1 MVSDAKKEFLPNTYK
16 QFILDLKNVTI
27 RYESLLDNYN
37 EVDIEAIKN
46 LSYKI
51 SYVIYEG
58 HADFI
63 EYFEKE
69 RYYMF
74 FAKVIADSI
83 SPIIVKSAIVILINF
98 LYMKP
103 SCIKFM
109 VEINIFEPVFR
120 TMMNTSNPKLIDVCV
135 RLFHNLYCDMEEL
148 DAELMKFFEPFFNL
162 ILNNHQI
169 DNCHFEA
176 YGSMIELYCA
186 FNYPIININQVIMV
200 LKAIKELFQREIYDK
215 YLDCTLSLLRKKDS
229 NIDNYLFM
237 DVSDGI
243 NVIYELAQIIIKK
256 HELINN
262 LIKETRN
269 LDDFKRKQRLYE
281 IDKLKLTLKV
291 IYLALNREIP
301 DSLELSLFPFDII
314 IKESKMY
321 LNYHESDIDFN
332 CCDISIKALKVLGL
346 YIKLHSENAISNISN
361 NLVYS
366 DYLDI
371 INELQYQFV
380 KEFVNFSLITLSN
393 CNYNQ
398 FLAFVK
404 MNLFEVALEKLDTN
418 REDHMYY
425 LNEMAKNFSCFLQNE
440 GFYKALAPYA
450 ELISNVANEFD
461 YTNNFSFIETHIK
474 NYLENGYNNFGNYMD
489 DDEHYN
495 QFDDESPGASD
506 GQEDYS

>member
-1 MVSDAKKEFLPNTYK
+1 MAVLPS
-16 QFILDLKNVTI
+16 Q
-27 RYESLLDNYN
+27 
-37 EVDIEAIKN
+37 
-46 LSYKI
+46 
-51 SYVIYEG
+51 
-58 HADFI
+58 
-63 EYFEKE
+63 
-69 RYYMF
+69 
-74 FAKVIADSI
+74 
-83 SPIIVKSAIVILINF
+83 SP
-98 LYMKP
+98 
-103 SCIKFM
+103 
-109 VEINIFEPVFR
+109 
-120 TMMNTSNPKLIDVCV
+120 
-135 RLFHNLYCDMEEL
+135 
-148 DAELMKFFEPFFNL
+148 
-162 ILNNHQI
+162 
-169 DNCHFEA
+169 
-176 YGSMIELYCA
+176 
-186 FNYPIININQVIMV
+186 
-200 LKAIKELFQREIYDK
+200 
-215 YLDCTLSLLRKKDS
+215 
-229 NIDNYLFM
+229 
-237 DVSDGI
+237 
-243 NVIYELAQIIIKK
+243 
-256 HELINN
+256 
-262 LIKETRN
+262 
-269 LDDFKRKQRLYE
+269 
-281 IDKLKLTLKV
+281 
-291 IYLALNREIP
+291 
-301 DSLELSLFPFDII
+301 
-314 IKESKMY
+314 
-321 LNYHESDIDFN
+321 
-332 CCDISIKALKVLGL
+332 
-346 YIKLHSENAISNISN
+346 KLHSENAISNISN